1 ADPLVEGRAEDPARH
16 LARRLALVADLV
28 VRAGEGAVLET
39 EPDQPAADALLLLPL
54 EGGTTEEISLVE
66 LDDPAEPG
74 FEGRVVPVEVVAV
87 EDVPHLEAERVAGA
101 EPRGD
106 EAVVLP
112 RLEELR
118 PERDGVLAADVEL
131 EAVLAR
137 VPGAADDGG
146 PAVDR
151 ALDEVV

>member
-101 EPRGD
+101 EPRRD
-106 EAVVLP
+106 ESVVLTHIQGLGRVRV
-112 RLEELR
+112 RLVAACEEF
-118 PERDGVLAADVEL
+118 V
-131 EAVLAR
+131 
-137 VPGAADDGG
+137 
-146 PAVDR
+146 
-151 ALDEVV
+151 